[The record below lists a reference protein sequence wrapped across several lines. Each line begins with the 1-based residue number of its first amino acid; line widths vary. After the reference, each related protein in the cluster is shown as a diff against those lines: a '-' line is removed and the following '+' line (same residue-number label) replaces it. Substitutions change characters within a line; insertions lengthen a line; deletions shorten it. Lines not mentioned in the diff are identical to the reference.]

1 MYTHVHLF
9 NVPPESLIMNRVYP
23 VPHTD
28 ASNPE
33 PPKLL
38 DRLRQVLRTKHYAYH
53 TEQAYVGWVRRF
65 ILFHDKRHPQ
75 EMGGA
80 EIERFLTHLAVE

>member
-9 NVPPESLIMNRVYP
+9 NAPPESLIMNRVYP
-23 VPHTD
+23 VPHPV

-38 DRLRQVLRTKHYAYH
+38 DRLRQVLRTKHYAYR

-80 EIERFLTHLAVE
+80 EIERFLTHLVVE